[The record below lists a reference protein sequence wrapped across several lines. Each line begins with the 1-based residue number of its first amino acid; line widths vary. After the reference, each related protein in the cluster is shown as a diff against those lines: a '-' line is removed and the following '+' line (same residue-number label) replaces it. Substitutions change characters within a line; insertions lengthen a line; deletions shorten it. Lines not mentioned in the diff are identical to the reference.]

1 VLELQQLTSHPLM
14 SDRLTIAH
22 TNKHINCQG
31 HEQGNQIPEIFLAK
45 MINFDPVKFISIY

>member
-1 VLELQQLTSHPLM
+1 M
-14 SDRLTIAH
+14 SDRLTITH

-45 MINFDPVKFISIY
+45 MIKFDPVKFISIQ